1 MNKKLQLG
9 EILIKNGYI
18 NRQQLEQ
25 ALEVQKRTQN
35 KRLGEILIDL
45 SFVSEEDMLQCL
57 SENLNFPFI
66 DLTSYPADLDAVN
79 TISKE
84 YAKTQVLLPI
94 DFQNDKLLVATCDP
108 NILLIDEFSAE
119 SGYEVAIALAQR
131 GDILA
136 AIERYFNEE
145 DVSNAVEDINRIFA
159 DDIDA
164 ELLKIGERVEGAPMV
179 KLINTIIYQAYS
191 KGASDI
197 HFTPYEKHLEIKL
210 RINGDLLHYNTMNMA
225 AYATMLTRIKL
236 LGGINIAEKRIPQ
249 DGKFRYTSEEIQTDI
264 RVSTLPTIYGEKVVL
279 RLLDTNLNKQ
289 LLKLDMLGMQQD
301 ALELYKRMINS
312 PNGVILLSGPTGS
325 GKTTTLYA
333 TLNQLSQKKVNI
345 VTIEDPVEK
354 KLANITQSQVNV
366 QAGHTFATALRSI
379 LRQDPDIIMV
389 GEMRDSETASI
400 GIRAAITGHLVF
412 STLHT
417 NDALSSIVRLIDM
430 GVPSYLVAASVTG
443 VVAQRLIK
451 VLCPNCKKPRPLSD
465 KEKLLFHDSDIDMA
479 YEAEGCPLCNF
490 TGYSARAPIY
500 EVVSI
505 TPELRE
511 MIARGDSVM
520 ALRRHIAQNG
530 VRSLKDNALKM
541 VEEGVTDILE
551 MEKII
556 FFID

>member
-136 AIERYFNEE
+136 AIERYFKEE

>member
-18 NRQQLEQ
+18 NRHQLEQ

-79 TISKE
+79 TVSKE

-108 NILLIDEFSAE
+108 NIFLIDEFSAE

-136 AIERYFNEE
+136 AIERYFKEE

-225 AYATMLTRIKL
+225 AYTTMLTRIKL

-289 LLKLDMLGMQQD
+289 LLRLDMLGMQED
-301 ALELYKRMINS
+301 ALEQYKRMINS

-465 KEKLLFHDSDIDMA
+465 KEKLLFHDSDIGMA

-490 TGYSARAPIY
+490 TGYSARTPIY

-520 ALRRHIAQNG
+520 ALRRYIAQNG